1 MTYLSLFQNV
11 YIAAKLKADTDIIKD
26 YDTYPLL
33 AKSTPKNTL
42 TITTSNSK
50 DWADYSDIDTKP
62 LVSSTTAVSG
72 NTPGTGLR
80 SIASTNQSLIMIFKA
95 AYSEV
100 TKTSSTAATVATDNW
115 GMMIMMSPKIKF
127 LGSTLTLT

>member
-1 MTYLSLFQNV
+1 
-11 YIAAKLKADTDIIKD
+11 
-26 YDTYPLL
+26 
-33 AKSTPKNTL
+33 
-42 TITTSNSK
+42 
-50 DWADYSDIDTKP
+50 
-62 LVSSTTAVSG
+62 
-72 NTPGTGLR
+72 
-80 SIASTNQSLIMIFKA
+80 MIFKA